1 MVKLLLGKAGSGKT
15 KKMIRMAN
23 KDILNSK
30 GEIVFIDSDNRHMH
44 ELHRNIRLIPSNEF
58 NLDNIDSFYG
68 FLCGMVGENYDIEK
82 IYVDGIKDIIPDCS
96 SNFKPCFEKLKS
108 FSSKFG
114 IKLLIS
120 ASSDLESE
128 LSDFEKYTIMESDS
142 FLEQEKMLV

>member
-15 KKMIRMAN
+15 KRMIRMAN

-44 ELHRNIRLIPSNEF
+44 ELHRDIRLIPSNEF
-58 NLDNIDSFYG
+58 NLNSIDSFYG

-82 IYVDGIKDIIPDCS
+82 IYVDGIKEIIPDCS
-96 SNFKPCFEKLKS
+96 GNFKPCFEKLKS
-108 FSSKFG
+108 FSNKFG
-114 IKLLIS
+114 IKILIS

-128 LSDFEKYTIMESDS
+128 LSDFEKYDIVESS
-142 FLEQEKMLV
+142 TSLEQEKILV